1 MSWLEEFSQPTS
13 PRVWRAALTG
23 LALGLALGL
32 TGCNNISQKARNVA
46 DAMTLYKPEVVQG
59 NFVSREQTA
68 QLRQGM
74 TRLQVRDLLGTPLV
88 TPVFDGNRWDYVF
101 TISRQGVPPQQ
112 YRLTL
117 YFADDTLNR
126 FEGDQMPSE
135 TEFVQRISGH
145 TRKDKVPPLQ
155 ATPEQLK
162 QFAAANQPPAAAAPR
177 AAASA
182 AAPGKTY
189 PPLE

>member
-1 MSWLEEFSQPTS
+1 M
-13 PRVWRAALTG
+13 
-23 LALGLALGL
+23 
-32 TGCNNISQKARNVA
+32 A

-59 NFVSREQTA
+59 NFVSNEQAT

-88 TPVFDGNRWDYVF
+88 TPVFENNRWDYVF
-101 TISRQGVPPQQ
+101 TISRQGVPPQH

-117 YFADDTLNR
+117 YFSDDSLER
-126 FEGDQMPSE
+126 FEGDKMPSE
-135 TEFVQRISGH
+135 KEFVQRISGH

-162 QFAAANQPPAAAAPR
+162 QFAAANPAPIASAPR